1 MQPDLDHP
9 TVRDHQD
16 VAMIVA
22 AKDRVQRGGDPRL
35 EQGSALAAG
44 DQVPV
49 GLLCP
54 ARPGLGISL
63 RNVLGAKSLP
73 LAEIDLAEAGHRLWG
88 HPDRRADHLGC
99 LERAFQVAGVETCE
113 RASVQPSPHKL
124 RLAPAFIGKGRIEL
138 ALDAVLSVPRRL
150 AVANE
155 KQAGRRA
162 FRGERQ
168 LRRLGARGS
177 DLAIYT
183 NFLLVP
189 LIGSVA
195 DLRRRLLQSHGTLA
209 EIPLRSLLEAAQGE
223 RSTGT
228 LTLRNGNG
236 QSTSLYFLFGHLFH
250 AQGDGTAGDDAVVN
264 ALHWSKGDFE
274 FDAKAKLPA
283 DETVKAGITELVHA
297 AEAEPKQSAPEP
309 RVERVEAVSE
319 RKDHAEPEKK
329 VEAPQP
335 RRGVKH
341 RPQPKHG
348 REPIPVPAGQIIY
361 DSLKTSFVDF
371 PRLITTL
378 EKEGYTGY
386 VRLLTDD
393 ASGLILFR
401 EGSALE
407 CMYDGASD
415 AGSLVLGKPAL
426 QQFNEDVTAGHGVLD
441 VVGLSPELIDGLY
454 ELTVSRPMYTEL
466 YAAWVDMKALLKFL
480 SDRKLSG
487 SVMIR
492 ATAGTGVIILS
503 DGELAGAYT
512 SESRDISDKPDR
524 ALALC
529 DDPSAMIEVKSAD
542 TTKHPPLDVDEI
554 VSGQR
559 GPRASPIVQVVTSQ
573 PPPQPAPETV
583 KPTAPSIPVMAPEP
597 PTAQFASGSVS
608 SYSPPS
614 PPSAQVA
621 PTTPPAPAGP
631 QIDWTPIVA
640 ELQAMAE
647 DALGNRARKVKD
659 ILGAADPSLAGI
671 EAAIDQV
678 PSISLL
684 FVDSSRLEQLAQEM
698 RARLKSHL

>member
-1 MQPDLDHP
+1 M
-9 TVRDHQD
+9 
-16 VAMIVA
+16 
-22 AKDRVQRGGDPRL
+22 
-35 EQGSALAAG
+35 
-44 DQVPV
+44 
-49 GLLCP
+49 
-54 ARPGLGISL
+54 
-63 RNVLGAKSLP
+63 
-73 LAEIDLAEAGHRLWG
+73 
-88 HPDRRADHLGC
+88 
-99 LERAFQVAGVETCE
+99 
-113 RASVQPSPHKL
+113 
-124 RLAPAFIGKGRIEL
+124 
-138 ALDAVLSVPRRL
+138 
-150 AVANE
+150 
-155 KQAGRRA
+155 
-162 FRGERQ
+162 
-168 LRRLGARGS
+168 
-177 DLAIYT
+177 
-183 NFLLVP
+183 
-189 LIGSVA
+189 
-195 DLRRRLLQSHGTLA
+195 LLQSHGSLA

-228 LTLRNGNG
+228 LTVRNGNG
-236 QSTSLYFLFGHLFH
+236 QSASLYFLFGHLFH
-250 AQGDGTAGDDAVVN
+250 AQSDGKAGDDAVVT
-264 ALHWSKGDFE
+264 ALHWTRGDFE

-283 DETVKAGITELVHA
+283 DESVKAGITELVQT
-297 AEAEPKQSAPEP
+297 AESAPRAQGAGEPRPEPTPEP
-309 RVERVEAVSE
+309 RPEPRPEARAE
-319 RKDHAEPEKK
+319 RKDHAEPERK

-407 CMYDGASD
+407 CMYDGAAD
-415 AGSLVLGKPAL
+415 ASSLVLGKQAL
-426 QQFNEDVTAGHGVLD
+426 QRFNDDVTSGHGVLD

-492 ATAGTGVIILS
+492 STGGTGVIILS
-503 DGELAGAYT
+503 DGDIAGAYT

-529 DDPSAMIEVKSAD
+529 DDPMAMIEVKSAD
-542 TTKHPPLDVDEI
+542 ATKHPPLDVDEI
-554 VSGQR
+554 VGGLRNSR
-559 GPRASPIVQVVTSQ
+559 GLQAPAPMAPAPQMA
-573 PPPQPAPETV
+573 PPPEPV
-583 KPTAPSIPVMAPEP
+583 LPTNPTLPVMPPEP
-597 PTAQFASGSVS
+597 PTAQIPTGGYTG
-608 SYSPPS
+608 YSQPTPPS
-614 PPSAQVA
+614 VQVA
-621 PTTPPAPAGP
+621 PTTPPQSFGP
-631 QIDWTPIVA
+631 QLDWAAIVA

-659 ILGAADPSLAGI
+659 ILGAADPSLGGV
-671 EAAIDQV
+671 EAAIDQI

>member
-1 MQPDLDHP
+1 M
-9 TVRDHQD
+9 
-16 VAMIVA
+16 
-22 AKDRVQRGGDPRL
+22 
-35 EQGSALAAG
+35 
-44 DQVPV
+44 
-49 GLLCP
+49 
-54 ARPGLGISL
+54 
-63 RNVLGAKSLP
+63 
-73 LAEIDLAEAGHRLWG
+73 
-88 HPDRRADHLGC
+88 
-99 LERAFQVAGVETCE
+99 
-113 RASVQPSPHKL
+113 
-124 RLAPAFIGKGRIEL
+124 
-138 ALDAVLSVPRRL
+138 
-150 AVANE
+150 
-155 KQAGRRA
+155 
-162 FRGERQ
+162 
-168 LRRLGARGS
+168 
-177 DLAIYT
+177 
-183 NFLLVP
+183 
-189 LIGSVA
+189 
-195 DLRRRLLQSHGTLA
+195 
-209 EIPLRSLLEAAQGE
+209 PLRSLLEAAQGE

-228 LTLRNGNG
+228 LTVRNGNG
-236 QSTSLYFLFGHLFH
+236 QSAALYFLFGHLFH
-250 AQGDGTAGDDAVVN
+250 AQSDGKAGDDAVVT
-264 ALHWSKGDFE
+264 ALHWTKGDFE

-283 DETVKAGITELVHA
+283 DESVKAGISELVQT
-297 AEAEPKQSAPEP
+297 AESTPRAQSPAEIPPEP
-309 RVERVEAVSE
+309 QPARIEASAE
-319 RKDHAEPEKK
+319 HRDHAESERK

-348 REPIPVPAGQIIY
+348 REPIPVPAGQVIY

-401 EGSALE
+401 DGSALE
-407 CMYDGASD
+407 CLYDGAAD
-415 AGSLVLGKPAL
+415 VASLVLGKQAL
-426 QQFNEDVTAGHGVLD
+426 QQFNDDVTSGHGVLD

-492 ATAGTGVIILS
+492 SAAGTGVIILA

-529 DDPSAMIEVKSAD
+529 DDPAAMIEVKSAD
-542 TTKHPPLDVDEI
+542 ATKHPPLDVDEI
-554 VSGQR
+554 VGGLR
-559 GPRASPIVQVVTSQ
+559 GPRSGSSTAPTS
-573 PPPQPAPETV
+573 PAP
-583 KPTAPSIPVMAPEP
+583 PMAPTPEPVSPTNPTLQVMPAEP
-597 PTAQFASGSVS
+597 PTAQIPTTAFSGFSQPT
-608 SYSPPS
+608 PPTM
-614 PPSAQVA
+614 QVA
-621 PTTPPAPAGP
+621 PTTPPRTSGP
-631 QIDWTPIVA
+631 ELDWAAIVA

-659 ILGAADPSLAGI
+659 ILGASDPSLAGV
-671 EAAIDQV
+671 EAAIDQI

>member
-1 MQPDLDHP
+1 M
-9 TVRDHQD
+9 
-16 VAMIVA
+16 
-22 AKDRVQRGGDPRL
+22 
-35 EQGSALAAG
+35 
-44 DQVPV
+44 
-49 GLLCP
+49 
-54 ARPGLGISL
+54 
-63 RNVLGAKSLP
+63 
-73 LAEIDLAEAGHRLWG
+73 
-88 HPDRRADHLGC
+88 
-99 LERAFQVAGVETCE
+99 
-113 RASVQPSPHKL
+113 
-124 RLAPAFIGKGRIEL
+124 
-138 ALDAVLSVPRRL
+138 
-150 AVANE
+150 
-155 KQAGRRA
+155 
-162 FRGERQ
+162 
-168 LRRLGARGS
+168 
-177 DLAIYT
+177 
-183 NFLLVP
+183 
-189 LIGSVA
+189 
-195 DLRRRLLQSHGTLA
+195 LA
-209 EIPLRSLLEAAQGE
+209 EIPLRSLLESAQGE

-236 QSTSLYFLFGHLFH
+236 ESTALYFLFGHLFH
-250 AQGDGTAGDDAVVN
+250 AEGDGKAGDDAVIS
-264 ALHWSKGDFE
+264 ALAWTKGEFD

-283 DETVKAGITELVHA
+283 DETVKAGIPELVQA
-297 AEAEPKQSAPEP
+297 AESAPKGPPPAPPEP
-309 RVERVEAVSE
+309 EPAPMQSGNTEAHTER
-319 RKDHAEPEKK
+319 RDHPEPEKK

-348 REPIPVPAGQIIY
+348 REPIPVPAGQVIY

-407 CMYDGASD
+407 CMYDGTSEAS
-415 AGSLVLGKPAL
+415 GLVLGKQAL
-426 QQFNEDVTAGHGVLD
+426 HNFNEDVTSGHGVLD

-454 ELTVSRPMYTEL
+454 ELTVSKPMYTEL
-466 YAAWVDMKALLKFL
+466 YAGWVDMKALLKFL

-492 ATAGTGVIILS
+492 AAAGTGVIILS
-503 DGELAGAYT
+503 EGELAGAYT

-529 DDPSAMIEVKSAD
+529 DDPGAMIEVKSAD
-542 TTKHPPLDVDEI
+542 AIKHPPLDVDEI
-554 VSGQR
+554 VASQR
-559 GPRASPIVQVVTSQ
+559 AAQAPRNNPSPVPLPAPPPPPAPTQTPTQQFPAIATPPVLQTVPPIAAPAAPYQ
-573 PPPQPAPETV
+573 PFGPPPQP
-583 KPTAPSIPVMAPEP
+583 
-597 PTAQFASGSVS
+597 SV
-608 SYSPPS
+608 
-614 PPSAQVA
+614 AA
-621 PTTPPAPAGP
+621 TTPPGSSSNA
-631 QIDWTPIVA
+631 QLDWGSIVA

-647 DALGNRARKVKD
+647 DSLGNRARKVKD